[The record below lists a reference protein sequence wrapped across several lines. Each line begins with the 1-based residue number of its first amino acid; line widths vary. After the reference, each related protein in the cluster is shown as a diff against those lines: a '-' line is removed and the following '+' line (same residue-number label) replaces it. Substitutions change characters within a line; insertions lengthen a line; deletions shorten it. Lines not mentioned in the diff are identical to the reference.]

1 MDVTSNDDPRRD
13 AMLRRD
19 SRTAA
24 PGAKRTLVP
33 RSART
38 TDRKEAV
45 RAFMDKPI
53 PPSWGSW
60 SLSPGPANAVALYDD
75 DHLI

>member
-33 RSART
+33 APRGRPIAR
-38 TDRKEAV
+38 RRCA
-45 RAFMDKPI
+45 
-53 PPSWGSW
+53 PSWTSQSRLRG
-60 SLSPGPANAVALYDD
+60 AVGLCRLGLRMLL
-75 DHLI
+75 HCM

>member
-33 RSART
+33 SSART
-38 TDRKEAV
+38 TDHKEAV
-45 RAFMDKPI
+45 RAFIWRKPAFV
-53 PPSWGSW
+53 GQ
-60 SLSPGPANAVALYDD
+60 LVFVACACECCC
-75 DHLI
+75 IV